1 MVAPQRHEPVA
12 KNHRRN
18 QSRRRHRKLRHPMMR
33 VTQIRAWL
41 CGADESMLVDL
52 LDDAGARVFQTGW
65 KPAGERGTSG
75 RCGVFL

>member
-1 MVAPQRHEPVA
+1 
-12 KNHRRN
+12 
-18 QSRRRHRKLRHPMMR
+18 MMR